1 MAAES
6 RFDWPAIFWVSGIV
20 VAGPAIFGF
29 LIPLVGALALQWP
42 VRVTAANE
50 IYRFAYWLI
59 AWGLIVWQGAW
70 MLREVHERIIDD
82 MIVTS
87 VLTAIALL
95 IFKVIIGIV
104 LDPRPDYVG
113 PDNLGAPLPII
124 TAIDAG
130 GALIMVVVAL
140 VAARVNKF

>member
-1 MAAES
+1 
-6 RFDWPAIFWVSGIV
+6 
-20 VAGPAIFGF
+20 
-29 LIPLVGALALQWP
+29 
-42 VRVTAANE
+42 
-50 IYRFAYWLI
+50 
-59 AWGLIVWQGAW
+59 
-70 MLREVHERIIDD
+70 

-130 GALIMVVVAL
+130 GALRQPSFHPVWGVWAAAL
-140 VAARVNKF
+140 LHRPSRLCQGARIVQPLSMGFLPAHWRRWIPSARCRVLPCSARRQPATN